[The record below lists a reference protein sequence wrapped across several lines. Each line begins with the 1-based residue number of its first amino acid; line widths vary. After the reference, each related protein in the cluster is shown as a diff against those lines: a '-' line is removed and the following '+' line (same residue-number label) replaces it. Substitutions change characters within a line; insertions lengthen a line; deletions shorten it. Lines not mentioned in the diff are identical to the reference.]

1 MTERRVYTPDFE
13 VDEYGIES
21 GDGGRRRMMVG
32 GLMAIVVLALGAAAW
47 NTYARSSDVP
57 SFTLDDPSFK
67 TMAPEAPAPAIA
79 DRELYDIIE
88 GQAPPPL
95 VTKPTPAADGRTS
108 GAALSAPQAPA
119 APVAN
124 MAPAARTATGAE
136 GFVVQIAAL
145 RSRQEAEEAW
155 RLFGDRAPGL
165 QRSAEMSVQR
175 ADLGPQGV
183 FYRLRAGY
191 FETREKASAYCER
204 AKALGQECMVVV
216 R

>member
-13 VDEYGIES
+13 VDEYGMES

-32 GLMAIVVLALGAAAW
+32 ALMAIVVLALGAAAW
-47 NTYARSSDVP
+47 NTYARSNDVP

-67 TMAPEAPAPAIA
+67 TMAPEAPAPAVA

-88 GQAPPPL
+88 GQSPPPL
-95 VTKPTPAADGRTS
+95 VTKPASAAEVRTG
-108 GAALSAPQAPA
+108 GAGLSAPQAPA
-119 APVAN
+119 APIAN
-124 MAPAARTATGAE
+124 KAPAAPSAAGAQ
-136 GFVVQIAAL
+136 GFVVQIGAL

-155 RLFGDRAPGL
+155 KLFGDRAPGL

-191 FETREKASAYCER
+191 FDTREKASSFCER
-204 AKALGQECMVVV
+204 AKALGQDCMVVV